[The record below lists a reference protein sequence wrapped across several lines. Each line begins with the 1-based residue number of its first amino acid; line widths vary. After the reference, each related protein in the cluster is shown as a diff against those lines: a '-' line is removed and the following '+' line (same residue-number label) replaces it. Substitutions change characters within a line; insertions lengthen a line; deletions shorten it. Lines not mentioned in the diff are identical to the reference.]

1 MPGANNILCHIL
13 KICSEGR
20 SYVKCS
26 YHKKK
31 NNVILM
37 KQEEETFGGDG
48 YARGLDEGL
57 GFRDTSSSPNA
68 LS

>member
-1 MPGANNILCHIL
+1 MPEANNILCHMV

-26 YHKKK
+26 YHKKI
-31 NNVILM
+31 NVILM

-48 YARGLDEGL
+48 YARGLDGGL
-57 GFRDTSSSPNA
+57 GFRAAS
-68 LS
+68 